1 MDGELPEHDSDVQNM
16 LDLFMTSEEGRLL
29 QHENGDEMHGL
40 LGATTNMGNTD
51 DANTAAADKGNN
63 NDGETNS
70 EQRMVTR
77 RANYNRLRGEQ
88 IQQLEAVFQESP
100 YPDAKL
106 QKDLGERLG
115 MSALQVK
122 FWFQNK
128 RSSSKGK
135 RQLQDTKNLQGE
147 NQMLKDENQAI
158 KWVVENKTCLKCAG
172 VMLKTQDTPEHQR
185 LCAENM
191 RLKEELR
198 RATAYLKEGLYRN
211 GIWPQFTR
219 N

>member
-1 MDGELPEHDSDVQNM
+1 MDGELPEYDSDVQNM
-16 LDLFMTSEEGRLL
+16 LDLFITSEQGHLL

-51 DANTAAADKGNN
+51 DANAAAADKGNN
-63 NDGETNS
+63 NDGEINS

-77 RANYNRLRGEQ
+77 RANYKRLHGEQ
-88 IQQLEAVFQESP
+88 IQQLEVVFQESP

-106 QKDLGERLG
+106 RQDLSERLG
-115 MSALQVK
+115 MSALQ
-122 FWFQNK
+122 
-128 RSSSKGK
+128 GK

-158 KWVVENKTCLKCAG
+158 KWVVEHKACLKCAW
-172 VMLKTQDTPEHQR
+172 VILKTQDTSEHQR
-185 LCAENM
+185 LCTENM

-198 RATAYLKEGLYRN
+198 HATAYLKEGLYRN
-211 GIWPQFTR
+211 GMWPQFTR

>member
-1 MDGELPEHDSDVQNM
+1 MDGELPEYDSDVQNM
-16 LDLFMTSEEGRLL
+16 LDLFITSEQGHLL
-29 QHENGDEMHGL
+29 QHEKGDEMHGL

-51 DANTAAADKGNN
+51 DANAAAADEGNN

-70 EQRMVTR
+70 VQRMMTS
-77 RANYNRLRGEQ
+77 
-88 IQQLEAVFQESP
+88 VFQESP

-106 QKDLGERLG
+106 RKDLSERLG

-135 RQLQDTKNLQGE
+135 RQLQDTKNLQGD
-147 NQMLKDENQAI
+147 NQMLKHENQAI
-158 KWVVENKTCLKCAG
+158 KWVVEHKTCLKCAG
-172 VMLKTQDTPEHQR
+172 VMLKTQDTSEHQR
-185 LCAENM
+185 LCTENM

-198 RATAYLKEGLYRN
+198 RATAYLKDGLYRN
-211 GIWPQFTR
+211 GMWHQFTR
-219 N
+219 D

>member
-1 MDGELPEHDSDVQNM
+1 MDGELPEYDSDVQNM
-16 LDLFMTSEEGRLL
+16 LDHFITSEQGHLPP
-29 QHENGDEMHGL
+29 HEHGDEMHDL

-51 DANTAAADKGNN
+51 DANAAAADKGNN
-63 NDGETNS
+63 NDEETNHV
-70 EQRMVTR
+70 QRMVTR

-88 IQQLEAVFQESP
+88 IQQLEAVFQKSP
-100 YPDAKL
+100 YPDAEL
-106 QKDLGERLG
+106 RKDLSERLH

-135 RQLQDTKNLQGE
+135 RQLQDTKNLLGE

-172 VMLKTQDTPEHQR
+172 VRLKTQDTSEHQR
-185 LCAENM
+185 LCTENM

-198 RATAYLKEGLYRN
+198 RATAYLKELSMR
-211 GIWPQFTR
+211 PQFTR
-219 N
+219 D

>member
-1 MDGELPEHDSDVQNM
+1 MDGELPEYDSDVQNM
-16 LDLFMTSEEGRLL
+16 LDLFITSEQGHLV
-29 QHENGDEMHGL
+29 QHEHGDEMLGL

-51 DANTAAADKGNN
+51 DANAA
-63 NDGETNS
+63 TNI

-88 IQQLEAVFQESP
+88 IQQLEAYNTYSINESP

-106 QKDLGERLG
+106 RKDLSERLG
-115 MSALQVK
+115 MSAPQVK

-135 RQLQDTKNLQGE
+135 RQLKDTKNLQGE

-158 KWVVENKTCLKCAG
+158 KWVTENKTCLKCAG
-172 VMLKTQDTPEHQR
+172 VMLKTQDTSEHQR
-185 LCAENM
+185 LCIENM

-219 N
+219 D